1 MTPEE
6 VVTQAGIEGL
16 TVANLGDWDGLKAA
30 VAKGGPAVL
39 THLKDAGMTKL
50 PDRQK
55 VKNILSKAQRE
66 GLL

>member
-30 VAKGGPAVL
+30 VAKG
-39 THLKDAGMTKL
+39 MTRRCQAIAEQAKL
-50 PDRQK
+50 SQARTRRRG
-55 VKNILSKAQRE
+55 LQRSTLD
-66 GLL
+66 G